1 MLHNHVQNGKIH
13 IFHKH
18 FLNMNISFIMPF
30 EILIFFVYV
39 GKTYFEGSVS
49 QNFDIGL
56 SFCFIVCR
64 RWNFAKNEKKSQK
77 LPVFCHKI
85 KTRT

>member
-1 MLHNHVQNGKIH
+1 M
-13 IFHKH
+13 
-18 FLNMNISFIMPF
+18 
-30 EILIFFVYV
+30 
-39 GKTYFEGSVS
+39 S

-64 RWNFAKNEKKSQK
+64 RWNLVKKEKKKKK

-85 KTRT
+85 ITKA